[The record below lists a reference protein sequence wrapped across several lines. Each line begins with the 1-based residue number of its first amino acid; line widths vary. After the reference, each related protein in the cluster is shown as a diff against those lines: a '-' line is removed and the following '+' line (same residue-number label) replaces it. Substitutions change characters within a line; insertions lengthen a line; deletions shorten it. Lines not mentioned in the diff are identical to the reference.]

1 VKTLVA
7 IVDAS
12 LQVVAFA
19 GNLPAGI
26 GLYVLISLAF
36 WQTGNVGGCKRDEET
51 VALTIRGRVDSI
63 SLVSAR

>member
-1 VKTLVA
+1 MLFPFFRADNPVKTLVA

-26 GLYVLISLAF
+26 GLYVSISLAF
-36 WQTGNVGGCKRDEET
+36 W
-51 VALTIRGRVDSI
+51 
-63 SLVSAR
+63 